1 MGIMGSLRISP
12 RSRESLGSFGSLLVA
27 TCVLLLTNAGELRL
41 EEAASQ
47 AQNSGT
53 GVHGPPAGHCLML
66 DCLQGLSFVRSFP
79 ERMRLL
85 SITAAVL
92 FPSL

>member
-1 MGIMGSLRISP
+1 
-12 RSRESLGSFGSLLVA
+12 
-27 TCVLLLTNAGELRL
+27 
-41 EEAASQ
+41 
-47 AQNSGT
+47 
-53 GVHGPPAGHCLML
+53 VHGPPAGHCLML
-66 DCLQGLSFVRSFP
+66 DCLQGLSLRKSFP